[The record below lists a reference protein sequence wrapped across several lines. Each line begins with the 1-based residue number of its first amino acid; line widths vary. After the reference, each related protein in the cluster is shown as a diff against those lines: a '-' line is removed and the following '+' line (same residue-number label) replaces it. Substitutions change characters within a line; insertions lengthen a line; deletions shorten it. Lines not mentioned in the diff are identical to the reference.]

1 MTTGQSEPA
10 PGDILTFWQAAGAE
24 KWFAGGDAFDAEI
37 RERFDGLVEK
47 VASGDLDHWPDTPD
61 GALAL
66 IIVLDQ
72 FSRNLF
78 RGSDRSFSQ
87 DAKALA
93 LAKSSIARGDDAKV
107 ADELRVFFTMPL
119 EHSEVLSDQRR
130 SVVLCHALSAR
141 YLQYAKL
148 HEDVISRFGRF
159 PHRNDVLGRH
169 TSPAERAFLD
179 GGGFSAG
186 THKSEADGA
195 KPDAANAG

>member
-1 MTTGQSEPA
+1 MTSGQTELA
-10 PGDILTFWQAAGAE
+10 PGDVLTFWQEAGTE

-47 VASGDLDHWPDTPD
+47 VASGDLDHWADTPD

-66 IIVLDQ
+66 ILVLDQ

-87 DAKALA
+87 DGKALA
-93 LAKSSIARGDDAKV
+93 LAKAAIARGDDAKV
-107 ADELRVFFTMPL
+107 AGELRVFFSMPL
-119 EHSEVLSDQRR
+119 EHSEALSDQRA
-130 SVVLCHALSAR
+130 SVVLCHALSPQYLHYAR
-141 YLQYAKL
+141 L

-186 THKSEADGA
+186 AKKSEGDGDNPDGA
-195 KPDAANAG
+195 DAG